1 MSVNQASEQDQR
13 PSIWRWVLGT
23 LLIILVWQIA
33 GTVLTIV
40 AAVATG
46 MTLEEFLPDGGFTIG
61 ELAPDRA
68 ALVLM
73 AIMVSFIPFFLAN
86 LFAYRFIL
94 NRRASALLSSGQF
107 SFRRVLSGF
116 SVWIVLGLVGTFV
129 AAVLNPG
136 AVTWTFNPTGLL
148 PFVVV
153 ALLLIPIQTT
163 AEELFFR
170 GWLLQ
175 WTDNGRRNAYV
186 LALINGVIFALPH
199 LANPEVA
206 GEDLI
211 RAVSYVAVGSAW
223 AWVTLRDRSLELA
236 IGAHA
241 ANNISGVLLVGY
253 DGSAIPSISLWNM
266 GRIPVEHEI
275 LINVAG
281 ALAFTLLMRVKSQP
295 GSTQVY

>member
-1 MSVNQASEQDQR
+1 MSVNQADGLHQR

-46 MTLEEFLPDGGFTIG
+46 MTLEEFLPDAGFTIG

-68 ALVLM
+68 ALVLL

-86 LFAYRFIL
+86 LIAYRFIL
-94 NRRASALLSSGQF
+94 KRKASALLSTERF
-107 SFRRVLSGF
+107 SVQRVLSGF
-116 SVWIVLGLVGTFV
+116 SVWLVLGLMGTLV
-129 AAVLNPG
+129 AAALNPG
-136 AVTWTFNPTGLL
+136 AVAWTFNPSGLL
-148 PFVVV
+148 PFAVV

-163 AEELFFR
+163 AEELYFR

-175 WTDNGRRNAYV
+175 WTDNGRRNAYA
-186 LALINGVIFALPH
+186 LALINGLIFALPH

-211 RAVSYVAVGSAW
+211 RAVSYVAVGSA
-223 AWVTLRDRSLELA
+223 
-236 IGAHA
+236 
-241 ANNISGVLLVGY
+241 
-253 DGSAIPSISLWNM
+253 
-266 GRIPVEHEI
+266 
-275 LINVAG
+275 
-281 ALAFTLLMRVKSQP
+281 
-295 GSTQVY
+295 